1 MSHSILSFLYT
12 YMDCR
17 TSNANRPTPNGN
29 CQLSIVNCQLSIET
43 GYPIF
48 PVR

>member
-1 MSHSILSFLYT
+1 MSHSILSFLYA

-17 TSNANRPTPNGN
+17 RPTPNG
-29 CQLSIVNCQLSIET
+29 NCQLSIET